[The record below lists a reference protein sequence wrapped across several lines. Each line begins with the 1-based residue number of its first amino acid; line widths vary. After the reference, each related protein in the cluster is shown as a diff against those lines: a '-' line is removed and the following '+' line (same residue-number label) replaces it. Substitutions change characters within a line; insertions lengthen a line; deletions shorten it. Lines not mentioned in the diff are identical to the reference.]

1 MANTSE
7 GFVNGSD
14 FGVYVG
20 DTLIAVGLD
29 NQLQLTK
36 DMIEVSNNDSGKSK
50 EYIPG
55 RGDGNVSGSCRVK
68 YDAGYGWADLFSA
81 YNDDT
86 KVTIRYSNDT
96 TGDDE
101 YSFDA
106 YISDLSRTDPD
117 NDSSTINYTFQK
129 TGDVTETN
137 ITA

>member
-1 MANTSE
+1 MPNTST

-14 FGVYVG
+14 FGIFVD
-20 DTLIAVGLD
+20 DTLIAVGLE

-36 DMIEVSNNDSGKSK
+36 NMITVSSKDSGKSE

-55 RGDGNVSGSCRVK
+55 RGDGTVTGSSRIK
-68 YDAGYGWADLFSA
+68 YDAGYGWADLFSI
-81 YNDDT
+81 YDLGT

-117 NDSSTINYTFQK
+117 DDVGQIDYTFQK

-137 ITA
+137 IT